1 MKYIIGFKIIL
12 KMKSLIY
19 NAISWSIGQG
29 ALALICTLVYNYL
42 LIDLFS
48 IEISYIQW
56 LGMIIVAAC
65 ILPMGK
71 KVKTTNKELDVKSK
85 IETFISSMTKRNDS

>member
-1 MKYIIGFKIIL
+1 MKLIL
-12 KMKSLIY
+12 Y

-48 IEISYIQW
+48 VEISYVQW
-56 LGMIIVAAC
+56 LGMIIVSAC
-65 ILPMGK
+65 ILPIGRK
-71 KVKTTNKELDVKSK
+71 IKTTNNELDVKSK
-85 IETFISSMTKRNDS
+85 IETFISSMTKKNDS